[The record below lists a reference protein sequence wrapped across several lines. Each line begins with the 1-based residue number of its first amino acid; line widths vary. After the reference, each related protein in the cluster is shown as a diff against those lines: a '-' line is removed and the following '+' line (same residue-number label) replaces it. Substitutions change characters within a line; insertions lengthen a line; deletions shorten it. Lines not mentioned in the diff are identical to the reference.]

1 MGTVNVWQTMCA
13 RTKRISQSEIVLPL
27 RKICCYP
34 PLSGVVVFLT
44 EIKKLRMFS
53 CKHDT
58 YAAFLRITVNSD
70 MMEMNFVT

>member
-13 RTKRISQSEIVLPL
+13 LAKRISQSEIVLPL
-27 RKICCYP
+27 RKICSYP
-34 PLSGVVVFLT
+34 PLLRVGVFLT

-58 YAAFLRITVNSD
+58 YAAFCV
-70 MMEMNFVT
+70 